1 MRMAS
6 LFLLLFSFTKNGVS
20 VIIVSIIKEAF
31 NMAKRTVKDLDVAG
45 KRVIVRCDFNVP
57 RKDGKITN
65 DNRIIQALPTI
76 KYLVENNA
84 KIILMSHLGKVK
96 TEEDKAKND
105 LRCVADRLAELVDT
119 KVTFVTV
126 TRGAELEDAVAAL
139 QDGEIVV
146 MQNTRYEKGE
156 SKNDPE
162 LAKYWASLGDLFVED
177 AFGSVHRAHASTA
190 CIPSIL
196 PNALGFL
203 VEKEVEMLGAAVDT
217 PKRPFVAII
226 GGAKV
231 SDKIAV
237 VDNLL
242 KKADKVLIGGG
253 MAYTFLKAKGCNIGK
268 SLVEE
273 DKVELAKEYLAKAE
287 GKLVLPVDNVC
298 ADAFAEDANTMI
310 ADNGNIPDDYMGL
323 DIGPKSIELYRKEL
337 EGAKTVVWNGPMG
350 VFEMKP
356 FATGTLE
363 VCTAISEL
371 PDAITVIG
379 GGDSAA
385 AAIQLGF
392 KEKFSHISTG
402 GGASLEYMEGKE
414 LPGIAVISDK

>member
-1 MRMAS
+1 
-6 LFLLLFSFTKNGVS
+6 
-20 VIIVSIIKEAF
+20 
-31 NMAKRTVKDLDVAG
+31 MAKRTVKDLDVAG
-45 KRVIVRCDFNVP
+45 KKVIVRCDFNVP
-57 RKDGKITN
+57 RKEGKITN

-76 KYLVENNA
+76 KYLLENNA
-84 KIILMSHLGKVK
+84 RLILMSHLGKVK
-96 TEEDKAKND
+96 TEEDKAKNN
-105 LRCVADRLAELVDT
+105 LECVAVRLAELLPDT
-119 KVTFVTV
+119 KVTFVPV
-126 TRGAELEDAVAAL
+126 TRGAELEEAVAAL
-139 QDGEIVV
+139 NDGEIVV
-146 MQNTRYEKGE
+146 VQNTRYEKGE

-162 LAKYWASLGDLFVED
+162 LAQYWASLGDLFVED

-190 CIPSIL
+190 GIPSIL

-203 VEKEVEMLGAAVDT
+203 VEKEVKMLGAAVDT
-217 PKRPFVAII
+217 PARPFVAII

-253 MAYTFLKAKGCNIGK
+253 MAYTFLKAQGYNVGK

-287 GKLVLPVDNVC
+287 GKLVLPVDHVC
-298 ADAFAEDANTMI
+298 ADAFSVDANTVV
-310 ADNGNIPDDYMGL
+310 ADNANIPADYMGL
-323 DIGPKSIELYRKEL
+323 DIGPKSIELYAEAL
-337 EGAKTVVWNGPMG
+337 AGAKTVVWNGPMG

-363 VCTAISEL
+363 VCTAISNL
-371 PDAITVIG
+371 PGATTVIG

-392 KEKFSHISTG
+392 AEKFSHISTG

-414 LPGIAVISDK
+414 LPGIAVISEI

>member
-1 MRMAS
+1 
-6 LFLLLFSFTKNGVS
+6 
-20 VIIVSIIKEAF
+20 
-31 NMAKRTVKDLDVAG
+31 MAKRTVKDLDVAG

-156 SKNDPE
+156 SKNDLE

-190 CIPSIL
+190 GIPSIL

>member
-1 MRMAS
+1 
-6 LFLLLFSFTKNGVS
+6 
-20 VIIVSIIKEAF
+20 
-31 NMAKRTVKDLDVAG
+31 MAKRTVRDLDVAG
-45 KRVIVRCDFNVP
+45 KRVIVRVDFNVP
-57 RKDGKITN
+57 RKDGVITN
-65 DNRIIQALPTI
+65 DNRIVQALPTI
-76 KYLVENNA
+76 KYLVENKA
-84 KIILMSHLGKVK
+84 RVILMSHLGKVDHK
-96 TEEDKAKND
+96 DPEKCEADKKKNNME
-105 LRCVADRLAELVDT
+105 VVGKRLAELVDT
-119 KVTFVTV
+119 KVTFVPV
-126 TRGAELEDAVAAL
+126 TRGEELEKAVADL
-139 QDGEIVV
+139 KDGEIVL

-190 CIPSIL
+190 GIPSIL
-196 PNALGFL
+196 PSALGFL
-203 VEKEVEMLGAAVDT
+203 VEKEVKMLGAAVDT
-217 PKRPFVAII
+217 PVHPFVAII

-242 KKADKVLIGGG
+242 KIADKVIIGGC
-253 MAYTFLKAKGCNIGK
+253 MAYTFLKAQGLEVGK

-273 DKVELAKEYLAKAE
+273 DKIELAKEYLAK
-287 GKLVLPVDNVC
+287 GGDKLVLPVDHVC
-298 ADAFAEDANTMI
+298 ADAFAEDANTKV
-310 ADNGNIPDDYMGL
+310 ADNDAIPADMMGL
-323 DIGPKSIELYRKEL
+323 DIGPKTIALYKETL
-337 EGAKTVVWNGPMG
+337 AGAKTVVWNGPMG

-356 FATGTLE
+356 FAKGTLE

-371 PDAITVIG
+371 PGATTVIG

-392 KEKFSHISTG
+392 AEKFSHISTG

-414 LPGIAVISDK
+414 LPGIAVIAEA

>member
-1 MRMAS
+1 
-6 LFLLLFSFTKNGVS
+6 
-20 VIIVSIIKEAF
+20 
-31 NMAKRTVKDLDVAG
+31 
-45 KRVIVRCDFNVP
+45 
-57 RKDGKITN
+57 
-65 DNRIIQALPTI
+65 
-76 KYLVENNA
+76 
-84 KIILMSHLGKVK
+84 MSHLGKVK

-105 LRCVADRLAELVDT
+105 LRCVAERLAELVDT
-119 KVTFVTV
+119 KVSFCPV
-126 TRGAELEDAVAAL
+126 TRGEELENMVADL
-139 QDGEIVV
+139 KDGEIVL

-162 LAKYWASLGDLFVED
+162 LAQYWASLGEVFVED

-190 CIPSIL
+190 GIPSIIKE
-196 PNALGFL
+196 NGLGFL
-203 VEKEVEMLGAAVDT
+203 VEKEVTMLGKAVDT
-217 PKRPFVAII
+217 PERPFIAII

-242 KKADKVLIGGG
+242 KKADKVIVGGG
-253 MAYTFLKAKGCNIGK
+253 MAYTFMAAKGKNVGD
-268 SLVEE
+268 SLLEE
-273 DKVELAKEYLAKAE
+273 DKIELAKEYMEKA
-287 GKLVLPVDNVC
+287 GDKLVLPVDNII
-298 ADAFAEDANTMI
+298 ADKFAEDANTQVCEN
-310 ADNGNIPDDYMGL
+310 DIPDGWMGL
-323 DIGPKSIELYRKEL
+323 DIGPKTVELFKKTL

-350 VFEMKP
+350 VFEMEP
-356 FATGTLE
+356 FAKGTLA

-371 PDAITVIG
+371 PGATTVIG

-414 LPGIAVISDK
+414 LPGIAVISEK